1 MSELTYRDVV
11 RLLEL
16 IDISDSVALELTMGD
31 LRLSVEREGGR
42 STQAR
47 PGIGA
52 KPVSVSAVARET
64 GPAAPVARSDAAS
77 EHPDAIPVSAP
88 MGGMFYAAPA
98 PGQPPFVTEGQEVK
112 EGDQVGIVEVMKLFT
127 AVTAPCDGKVVAI
140 AVANQD
146 TVAKDDILMLIVARP

>member
-127 AVTAPCDGKVVAI
+127 ALRSEISGKVVAVLVEDGAMVESGQPLF
-140 AVANQD
+140 AVEEG
-146 TVAKDDILMLIVARP
+146 

>member
-31 LRLSVEREGGR
+31 LRLSVEREGGG

-47 PGIGA
+47 PRIDA
-52 KPVSVSAVARET
+52 KPVSASAVARET
-64 GPAAPVARSDAAS
+64 KPAAPVARSDAAS
-77 EHPDAIPVSAP
+77 NHPDAIPVSAP

-98 PGQPPFVTEGQEVK
+98 PGKPPFVIEGQDVK
-112 EGDQVGIVEVMKLFT
+112 AGDQLGIVEVMKLFT
-127 AVTAPCDGKVVAI
+127 AITAPCDGKVVSI
-140 AVANQD
+140 TVANQD
-146 TVAKDDILMLIVARP
+146 TVAKDDVLMLIEAKP